1 MKYIVWRTP
10 YKSYNCP
17 QGDGYFVK
25 YKDKCTDEFSTNW
38 FDANRYKTIV
48 PAISRL
54 GLEIND
60 SIKSMDD
67 FYKFNSIDISKI
79 RDNKISEL
87 LGESENNFLFF
98 KRGHIDK
105 IDDNG
110 NFIGNAGEEVLD
122 YIKSV
127 IEKNIGKS
135 KYIQK
140 KFDKLGIKSEP
151 KVDVSTDEYLTDFLD
166 MFN

>member
-10 YKSYNCP
+10 YKSYNYP

-38 FDANRYKTIV
+38 FDASKFNTLYG
-48 PAISRL
+48 AISRL
-54 GLEIND
+54 GLENLNH
-60 SIKSMDD
+60 IKSMDD

-122 YIKSV
+122 YIKRV
-127 IEKNIGKS
+127 IEQNIGKS
-135 KYIQK
+135 EYTQR

>member
-1 MKYIVWRTP
+1 MKYIVWRNP
-10 YKSYNCP
+10 YKSYDYS

-25 YKDKCTDEFSTNW
+25 YKNKCSDEFSSNW
-38 FDANRYKTIV
+38 FEGNRYKTIG

-60 SIKSMDD
+60 LIKSMDD
-67 FYKFNSIDISKI
+67 FYKINPIDKSKI
-79 RDNKISEL
+79 RDNKISEV
-87 LGESENNFLFF
+87 LGESKNYFLFF

-110 NFIGNAGEEVLD
+110 NFVGNAGEEVLE

-135 KYIQK
+135 KSIQK

-151 KVDVSTDEYLTDFLD
+151 KVDVSDDDYLKDFLE

>member
-1 MKYIVWRTP
+1 MKYIVWRNP
-10 YKSYNCP
+10 YKSYDYP

-25 YKDKCTDEFSTNW
+25 YKNKCSDEFSSNW
-38 FDANRYKTIV
+38 FEANRYKTIG

-54 GLEIND
+54 GLGFYLPPRNE

-67 FYKFNSIDISKI
+67 FYKINPIDKSKI
-79 RDNKISEL
+79 RDNKISEV
-87 LGESENNFLFF
+87 LGESNNDFLFF

-105 IDDNG
+105 IDDDG

-135 KYIQK
+135 K
-140 KFDKLGIKSEP
+140 
-151 KVDVSTDEYLTDFLD
+151 VDVSDDDYLKEFLE